1 MENKRFPLIIAISVA
16 LHAVALYGW
25 TVPAFTPPVVDM
37 LAGEMSVALAFE
49 PEPVE
54 ERVEVIEVAV
64 EELVEVVEAPVE
76 EPVEVIEEPVEEPV
90 EVVEQPVEKPVEAV
104 AKESESEDLKP
115 AVVSL
120 PSTGVRTDP
129 SPLEYLNKPPLY
141 PSRLGR
147 RLHGETVFLE
157 VEVLSDGSVGEIRI
171 IKGSRYSLANKAVL
185 KALRK
190 WKYHPAKLD
199 GVAVQAL
206 RQERIVFEYRP
217 GRRGSFGR
225 D

>member
-64 EELVEVVEAPVE
+64 EELVEVVEA
-76 EPVEVIEEPVEEPV
+76 PVEEPV

-206 RQERIVFEYRP
+206 RQERVVFEYRP